1 MIPIK
6 MTHELNEHN
15 YLNVDASILQNH
27 LFFFFPSLHVYIRS
41 PVKFYIK
48 KKFIGLCWG
57 PLVSHGSSKLWHSGL
72 IALQQVGSCFPDQ
85 G

>member
-27 LFFFFPSLHVYIRS
+27 LFFFFFPLYMYTSDPLWN
-41 PVKFYIK
+41 FTLK
-48 KKFIGLCWG
+48 KNLLGCVGVPWCHMD
-57 PLVSHGSSKLWHSGL
+57 PL
-72 IALQQVGSCFPDQ
+72 SC
-85 G
+85 GILA

>member
-27 LFFFFPSLHVYIRS
+27 LFFFFYLSTCIHQIPCEILH
-41 PVKFYIK
+41 
-48 KKFIGLCWG
+48 
-57 PLVSHGSSKLWHSGL
+57 
-72 IALQQVGSCFPDQ
+72 
-85 G
+85 